1 MPEKLGGPFLAQADR
16 HERLA
21 PNMYVR
27 DMLGYTGIM

>member
-1 MPEKLGGPFLAQADR
+1 MPEKLGGPLAQAGR